1 MALLENRVRTNSE
14 ISIFFRFILT
24 TFRRIMI
31 ILLLILSLYVYTSSP
46 KKLSSISLE
55 IFGSYISSLLSI
67 HETIFHKIN
76 VLTQNFIYIQ
86 DLARENIKLRLEITK
101 LKQLEN
107 NLYLLQTENK
117 ELRGLLTLVEEQQ
130 YKYITAKLISVALNP
145 FSKTAI
151 ISVGTKQGIEV
162 NQIVTHGQDL
172 VGRIIEVSNNYSK
185 VMLINDVNSR
195 IPIITSLSKEKGIIT
210 GDGNNCKIL
219 YLPET
224 NLIQKDET
232 VSTSGHGNIYP
243 SGITVGHVSNI
254 NYNNVTVK
262 PLVDLSTVEFVNI
275 LMPATN

>member
-14 ISIFFRFILT
+14 ISIFFRFIFVTL
-24 TFRRIMI
+24 RHIMI
-31 ILLLILSLYVYTSSP
+31 ILFLMLSLYLYTSSP
-46 KKLSSISLE
+46 KKLSYISLE
-55 IFGSYISSLLSI
+55 IFGSCTSNLLSI
-67 HETIFHKIN
+67 HENIFQKIN
-76 VLTQNFIYIQ
+76 GLTQNFVYTQ
-86 DLARENIKLRLEITK
+86 NLARENIKLKLEIAK

-107 NLYLLQTENK
+107 NLYVLQAENK
-117 ELRGLLTLVEEQQ
+117 ELKGLLSLVEGQQ
-130 YKYITAKLISVALNP
+130 YKYITAKLMSVTLNP

-151 ISVGTKQGIEV
+151 ISAGIKHGIEV

-185 VMLINDVNSR
+185 IMLVNDTNSR

-232 VSTSGHGNIYP
+232 VITSGHGNIYP

-254 NYNNVTVK
+254 NYNNVTIT
-262 PLVDLSTVEFVNI
+262 PLVDLSKIEFVNI
-275 LMPATN
+275 LTPTTN